1 MTAQMKHVETSYNHI
16 NIMEVRVLLSSKELK
31 ISTRNIQP
39 VNEEFK
45 IK

>member
-16 NIMEVRVLLSSKELK
+16 NIMEVRVLLSGKELK
-31 ISTRNIQP
+31 ILTRNIQP
-39 VNEEFK
+39 VNEEVK